1 MTTIPL
7 TQPIL
12 LLAPNGQVGF
22 ELNRNLAA
30 LGQIQTLSRED
41 IDFANIEALKSRIQ
55 QINPKAIVN
64 AAAYTAVDK
73 AEDDSDL
80 AYTINATLPAM
91 LAEMAAEMD
100 VWLVHYSTDYVYP
113 GTGSHPWTEDADTAP
128 LSVYGKSKL
137 AGDNHIQEKCEKY
150 LIFRTSWVY
159 AARGH
164 NFMKTMLKLAQS
176 RPDLKVVNDQ
186 HGAPTPA
193 RLIASTTAFALYR
206 VLLEPSAT
214 ALSGVYH
221 LAPQGETTWYGF
233 AQEIFAQARTLGIEL
248 QLEEAQFKC
257 IATADYPTPASRPAN
272 SRLNIDKIETT
283 FQCQMPSWQSQL
295 SLTLKEYV
303 G

>member
-150 LIFRTSWVY
+150 LIFRTS
-159 AARGH
+159 G
-164 NFMKTMLKLAQS
+164 FML
-176 RPDLKVVNDQ
+176 P
-186 HGAPTPA
+186 
-193 RLIASTTAFALYR
+193 
-206 VLLEPSAT
+206 E
-214 ALSGVYH
+214 
-221 LAPQGETTWYGF
+221 
-233 AQEIFAQARTLGIEL
+233 GIIL
-248 QLEEAQFKC
+248 
-257 IATADYPTPASRPAN
+257 
-272 SRLNIDKIETT
+272 
-283 FQCQMPSWQSQL
+283 
-295 SLTLKEYV
+295 
-303 G
+303 